1 MIDLIQGVL
10 ACLQGR
16 VLEGRMCGG
25 DGSGGDELGVQRA
38 QHMTVHSR
46 YRAYHQSWQCNKQ
59 THPRFYSIT
68 IQESRFD
75 SSRTVVLIRRL
86 ADYVTIPSPP
96 VHIEKQKGALMASL
110 GGGQRGVSA
119 TRAPRIGVISISDQ
133 KDLFNAVQ
141 VETERQAKYKHSR
154 THHLN

>member
-1 MIDLIQGVL
+1 MVGMGV
-10 ACLQGR
+10 G
-16 VLEGRMCGG
+16 EMW
-25 DGSGGDELGVQRA
+25 GVQRA
-38 QHMTVHSR
+38 QPMTVHSR

-75 SSRTVVLIRRL
+75 SWRTVVLIRRL

-96 VHIEKQKGALMASL
+96 VLSEKEKGSLTASP
-110 GGGQRGVSA
+110 GGGHRGVSA
-119 TRAPRIGVISISDQ
+119 TRAPSIGAISSSDG

-141 VETERQAKYKHSR
+141 VETERQAKHKHSR